1 MDPRVSYI
9 KARLTA
15 GFAIAKGTD
24 VEKVLLD
31 EEVARTVKAFIDGV
45 EGSPYTLTF
54 TYEKNQ
60 LQLFKQG
67 ATCHSKA
74 IYFQRSCGFRAVS
87 PKEMEMDMSYGE
99 ILNSPLEDFDR
110 ALGQVFLPLLKKQ
123 QEWGKCKGDAD
134 AKALFESATSLRKTL
149 DEAIINVN
157 VGVRL
162 ELPEDTSWAE
172 NESNSKTQASMAQN
186 AEFVQSFIELLGR
199 WCMQVEQLLKDSD
212 DAGGRRNKDD
222 GPRSELLFWRQ
233 RAQKFSTIIDQLQ
246 TKECKT
252 ILGVL
257 REAKATDEAAHRVL
271 KSWRSVDNEITDA
284 ANEAKDN
291 VKYLGTLDKYMSVL
305 YEGTTEEVTESLQP
319 LLHNVKMMQ
328 QISRYYN
335 TEQRMTTL
343 FVKIT
348 NQMINNCRLN
358 ILKHGKPWDQNPESL
373 VMNMQKCL
381 KLYQDYLEQYDAT
394 KNKVVLSSPKDGGDE
409 FEVDEVVIFGKMEA
423 FNTRLEKLINMFTTV
438 GQFNKIAK
446 HGIEG
451 MDEINAKFLQIA
463 ESYSKKPYDML
474 DTTKTMFDKDYVDF
488 DISIKNLENQL
499 QSFVN
504 TSFETIPSTEAA
516 LELLQKF
523 QSIIKRQVL
532 IADLEQKQMVI
543 FQNYGLDLDLV
554 QRIYEKYKSCPPMP
568 RTMPPVAGAIT
579 WCRHLL
585 RRIEEPMLKFNK
597 NPQIMTTK
605 ESIKIIKTYN
615 RVGSALVEFEA
626 LWQEAWCKSVLA
638 AKAGL
643 QATLVIRHPQN
654 PRLFANFDPEIL
666 QLIREAKCLT
676 RLNVVIPEEATLV
689 LMQDEKFKRFYGRL
703 LFTLKEYERVT
714 GRINPVIKML
724 LSFYLDDLEKLLDA
738 GLVSITWTSL
748 AIETW
753 LNDVDHAIFKLDDLV
768 TKMNEIIEN
777 RIENNLKIIS
787 RTMLVDIDP
796 DKFPFI
802 VENFTHIQEQKTRT
816 QSAYMDGKN
825 LEVELAVDDLLN
837 LVDTVAATER
847 SNGKDNMGANPAAIP
862 KLRQHYNQLMYHAL
876 LTCLKN
882 SFNLIKK
889 KVGGTPKGL
898 GALSGPEDDEAPF
911 FQADVEVDISL
922 GPDAIVMKPSLDDIQ
937 DAINNTAVGILKST
951 KQLMA
956 WGQDRSKPRDTLH
969 SFFEQL
975 AGEKEVVKYVLLLT
989 GSLLGAKIE
998 VSNYLESFQQYQ
1010 HLWGKNMQTEYAE
1023 FIDKEPTLED
1033 FDDRLAYYV
1042 EIEGQINS
1050 APDEFNIGVLS
1061 LRNTEIHKSLSAFI
1075 DLWKSQYT
1083 SNLLEIAREDLT
1095 GIVEYI
1101 NGTTRKFNMNV
1112 EHLDDVRKLVGMLK
1126 DVVDKE
1132 SVIEWDFGP
1141 LEEKYDLLQRYGV
1154 KTLQSEEL
1162 LQVEE
1167 LRGNWEKLKN
1177 LTVEVGDTLGTR
1189 QAEFK
1194 TSLITDTKAFKTQVV
1209 NFRGDYEKNGPGV
1222 KGLQAAE
1229 AIERLNRYEREFS
1242 DMDRKYNLY
1251 NSGETLFG
1259 MPTTDLDSM
1268 VKTKKELTLM
1278 RKLYG
1283 LYENVDHAVES
1294 YGDIMWVEVLDNIEM
1309 MTKQV
1314 EDFQRLCKNMP
1325 KALKSW
1331 QAYDDLR
1338 VKIEGLIETVPL
1350 LQFLSNPAMRDRHWE
1365 EVERLTDTKF
1375 DMAEETFKVGHL
1387 LDPKDENGNLMLLK
1401 AQEDIEEVSQ
1411 GASKELNVEM
1421 KLREIEEQWTDMSF
1435 NFSGYKSRNGVFILR
1450 GGEVAEMQEIL
1461 EESLMNLGGMASSRY
1476 ALPFKEDV
1484 DLWLA
1489 KLSES
1494 SEVIEQWLYLQM
1506 LWMNLEAV
1514 FTGGDIAKQLPQD
1527 SKRFGSIDKAW
1538 VKLMGKAFETR
1549 NVVGLCYGND
1559 MLEFLA
1565 PLIEGLETCQ
1575 KSLASYLETKRALF
1589 PRFYFVSDP
1598 VLLEILSQGSDPP
1611 AIQPYFQAC
1620 FDSVDWVDFDETN
1633 KKHIIQINAEVGAG
1647 TSEIVEFYEVV
1658 VAEGNI
1664 EDWLSKVE
1672 GEMQN
1677 SLRNITRQA
1686 AVDCMVMPIEE
1697 FAGACC
1703 AQICL
1708 MGVQMQWTAD
1718 AQDGITKARSDKTA
1732 MATAQKKISKL
1743 MLDLCVMTTDDN
1755 LNKRD
1760 RRNIETLI
1768 TIQVHN
1774 KDIFDALYK
1783 QKLKDPTDFAWMQ
1796 QLRFYFKELED
1807 DAFSECC
1814 DRSFLYC
1821 HEFLGCTERLVITPL
1836 TDRCYVTLTQALGMI
1851 KGGAPAGPAGTGK
1864 TETTKDL
1871 ARALGKYCVVTNCG
1885 PEMDIRATGKI
1896 YKGIAMCG
1904 AWGCFDEF
1912 NRIDLE
1918 VLSVCAQQIAC
1929 VLSAIRDGKSSFVFL
1944 DGQSLGLN
1952 PLCGYFITMNPGY
1965 AGRQELPENLKEL
1978 FRGVTMMVPDRQII
1992 MKVKLAA
1999 AGYQEYQPLS
2009 VKFCVLYNLCEQQ
2022 LSKQPHYDFGL
2033 RNILSVL
2040 RTAGAQLRVEKKTT
2054 EAANAEVPEGGKP
2067 VAKMRSESYLL
2078 CRTLR
2083 DMNMSKF
2090 VAEDVGLFISLI
2102 NDLFPGLN
2110 PEKAVFPEHEAAIE
2124 LEIQKAGLICHP
2136 KWVSKIIQLY
2146 ETYLV
2151 RHGIMVVGAAGCG
2164 KTQIITMLQLA
2175 LTAVSSK
2182 HTIIKMNPKG
2192 VTPKQMYGFQDPV
2205 ANEWSEGVFT
2215 ALWKKSND
2223 PKKKGINQWMVMDG
2237 PVDAIWIE
2245 DLNTVLDDN
2254 RMLTCAN
2261 GDRIPMLQSMK
2272 ILFEPE
2278 NLNNASPATVS
2289 RAGIIYVSTTDLG
2302 WVPMVDGWLGR
2313 RTNPAEIEALGPIV
2327 KEVLENA
2334 VTFAIEGGCK
2344 QVMAVEDMNL
2354 VTTMLCLLNGLLPEL
2369 KEKDVPLPT
2378 DALTRM
2384 TILATCWS
2392 VPVLYED
2399 EGRQKFEA
2407 AMRSWPCC
2415 NGFLPPVV
2423 EGKSIFDYRLNEEHQ
2438 WGDWVVSAMH
2448 ADPDNFEFASLLIP
2462 TVDSTRVQVFMKN
2475 ALTQKKPVLLV
2486 GGPGTSKTSIAMM
2499 YIEAQPK
2506 SELLFKRINFSS
2518 ATTPGIFQQIIEASV
2533 DKRSG
2538 KIFGPPAG
2546 KKLLCFVD
2554 DFSMPLI
2561 NNWGDQITLEIVRQ
2575 LVELGYLWNLEK
2587 GKAGDQQFIEDLQWL
2602 LAMNHPGGGKNDIPQ
2617 RMKRHNCNWNIPM
2630 PSMASINQIF
2640 GAILA
2645 LRFNGTDFKQDVMD
2659 NVAQLVPATMDLYT
2673 KAFNKLLPTPAKFH
2687 YIFNLRD
2694 VSRVFQ
2700 GMMTVPKGIAQRPS
2714 NTVRTPP
2721 EFLVGV
2727 WKHESLR
2734 VFQDKLIE
2742 QGDKDFLE
2750 KSLQGLIAQYFPAIP
2765 VEMAAEPFYMVD
2777 WLQDAEEDPETGEPS
2792 GPRPKVYE
2800 CVKNI
2805 DTLKLRAEAMMAE
2818 HNESV
2823 KLGKLFLVLFE
2834 DALKHLAIISR
2845 IIMMP
2850 RGSALLVGVGG
2861 SGKQSLTKLSTYL
2874 CTYSHFQI
2882 TVSKTY
2888 SEKDLMEDIKS
2899 QYLKAGFKK
2908 PVTFVFTD
2916 AEVKTE
2922 AFLEYINMILSTGEI
2937 PGLMAKDEMVA
2948 MIAELSPIFEKE
2960 EKEEATNSKVIKYFY
2975 DNVRAN
2981 LHIVLCFSPV
2991 GAKFRDRALN
3001 FPALF
3006 SATTIDWFLPW
3017 PEEALQKVGDS
3028 FLSSFNVKVDNDKM
3042 KQDLVN
3048 HIAAVHNIV
3057 ADQCTAYFGQYRRNV
3072 YVTPK
3077 SYLSFINFY
3086 KEVYAKKFETIN
3098 DQSEKISNGLT
3109 KLMEAEEDVAK
3120 MKIELAETEKILIV
3134 TSARIDKMVI
3144 NLTDKKGKAEKVKAE
3159 VMIVKNDLGEV
3170 AAKIGADR
3178 DSCNKDLE
3186 AAQPAMEAAAKA
3198 LEAIKPDDIKGL
3210 KALGKP
3216 PNLIKRIFDGVI
3228 ILCRKK
3234 IDTVVIDP
3242 ETKTK
3247 GGADIMIASWSS
3259 TQGMFNQKNPTMLEM
3274 LQTFDTDTIT
3284 DETCELLY
3292 PYTEMDDF
3300 TFEFASK
3307 AAGAVAGL
3315 CDWVV
3320 AMVEYYFIA
3329 KFVAPKIESLKTA
3342 EATLT
3347 VANAELKEAN
3357 DELQAKEIEVKGLND
3372 EYAMAMGEAQK
3383 TQDEADATKAK
3394 MDAANK
3400 LIGGLGGEKIRWT
3413 AQSKEFASTIRRL
3426 VGDTAM
3432 ACAFLSYCG
3441 PFNAVFREK
3450 LLDKLFKND
3459 CEERGVPVSDTMNP
3473 VTFVCD
3479 ETTVGSWA
3487 LEGLPTDGLSLE
3499 NGVITTKA
3507 SRWPVMVDP
3516 QNQGNTWIKQREAP
3530 NDLKVTTLTHKW
3542 FRRHLEDAMSNGTPL
3557 LIENIEEEMDP
3568 VLDPVLNKAVIR
3580 SGKFLK
3586 INLPDKEGCEYND
3599 EFKLYFT
3606 TKLANPHY
3614 TPELSAQ
3621 TTIIDFTVTLQGL
3634 EDQLLSIVVNH
3645 ERSDL
3650 EQQRVQLVK
3659 DITVYK
3665 AKVAELEE
3673 QLLFKLANVE
3683 GNLLDDK
3690 DILDVLNNTKNTSTE
3705 VAIKLKDAAETQ
3717 EVIATTCEDYRP
3729 VATRGSIMYFLLVEC
3744 SNINPMYQTSLLQ
3757 FLELFDISMSNA
3769 AAGEVVSKRCKN
3781 IIEEN
3786 THTIFLYITRGLL
3799 ERHKLLFVLLLC
3811 LKIQLK
3817 SGELKADEFGCLLK
3831 GGAALDLKSQK
3842 RKPGEWL
3849 PDNSWL
3855 NMCQAALSL
3864 TCFKGLLDDVLSN
3877 PEAWHTWYDYE
3888 DPEVWPIPEYEGRIN
3903 TFQKM
3908 VLVRS
3913 VREDRFMVAAKE
3925 YIAATMGKRF
3935 LILKPL
3941 DIEATWGDST
3951 NITPLI
3957 FLLSPGSNPNAAIEL
3972 LAKRQKIRVEGISM
3986 GQGQEIKAAQMM
3998 EGAVVTGSWVLLQNT
4013 HLGLGYMRTL
4023 EEYIQGKNSDP
4034 QNPIHDDF
4042 RLWITSE
4049 PNSGFPI
4056 GLLQISIKMTDE
4068 PPSGIKAGL
4077 RKSYT
4082 FIDTDWLEA
4091 VNRDEWRPMLF
4102 ALCFMHTI
4110 VQERRKFGSLGFCI
4124 PYEFNQSDLEASL
4137 LYMRNHMTEVELKKG
4152 QVSWIAV
4159 TYMVCEVQ
4167 YGGRITD
4174 DMDRRL
4180 FNTYGDTF
4188 LTPKIFDPTFEFFP
4202 GYKVFKFPGQK
4213 AYQEAIEEI
4222 VDVDNPGVFGLHSN
4236 GDLTFRTKETR
4247 EVLSTIMGIQPK
4259 DSGGGGDGGPT
4270 REEQVL
4276 ATAANMLK
4284 EMPKAFNKVQVRKD
4298 LQKLNGGANVQ
4309 PKPLNVHLGQEVD
4322 RMQIII
4328 GITRKTLTAL
4338 ELAIAG
4344 TVIMTAELQEAL
4356 DCLFDARVPSSFTKK
4371 SWVSPSLGLW
4381 FGQLCNRTAELV
4393 NWLAQGRPKSF
4404 WLTGFFN
4411 AQGFLTAV
4419 QQEVTRRHNGWSLDD
4434 VLIYS
4439 EMTAFEKEDVEK
4451 KEKVEEGVYC
4461 WGLFLDGA
4469 AWDKKKNSLCDAPP
4483 KKLFCAV
4490 PCLFVTAIKRG
4501 DGKKQQEYMCPT
4513 YTIPKRTGQYY
4524 VFTANLRSDD
4534 APTFWAMRGVALLCN
4549 RD

>member
-1 MDPRVSYI
+1 MDPRVAYL
-9 KARLTA
+9 KQRLQK
-15 GFAIAKGTD
+15 GFGIEKSTD

-31 EEVARTVKAFIDGV
+31 EEVKKTMMPFLDGV
-45 EGSPYTLTF
+45 EGAPCSLTF
-54 TYEKNQ
+54 AWRNGQ
-60 LQLFKQG
+60 LELYKQG
-67 ATCHSKA
+67 QSGNAKA
-74 IYFQRSCGFRAVS
+74 IYFQRNCGFRPVS
-87 PKEMEMDMSYGE
+87 AKELEMELSYGE

-110 ALGQVFLPLLKKQ
+110 ALGQVFLPLLKR
-123 QEWGKCKGDAD
+123 QENWGLCKGDDSAR
-134 AKALFESATSLRKTL
+134 ALFDSAQCLRKTL
-149 DEAIINVN
+149 DEAIVN
-157 VGVRL
+157 VRAGVRL
-162 ELPEDTSWAE
+162 EMPEDQGWITEDMGHTRQVQMAHDSDIVDSFTS
-172 NESNSKTQASMAQN
+172 
-186 AEFVQSFIELLGR
+186 LLGR
-199 WCMQVEQLLKDSD
+199 WSVQVEALLKDADNGLSD
-212 DAGGRRNKDD
+212 RRSKDD
-222 GPRSELLFWRQ
+222 GPRSEIQFWRQ

-246 TKECKT
+246 TAECKA
-252 ILGVL
+252 IIGVL
-257 REAKATDEAAHRVL
+257 REAKGMDEAVHRAL
-271 KSWRSVDNEITDA
+271 KQWRALDNEITDA

-291 VKYLGTLDKYMSVL
+291 VKYLGTLEKYMVVL
-305 YEGTTEEVTESLQP
+305 YEGTTADVIECLQP

-348 NQMINNCRLN
+348 NQMINNCRFN
-358 ILKHGKPWDQNPESL
+358 ILKKGKPWDQNPEEL
-373 VMNMQKCL
+373 VKSMKECL
-381 KLYQDYLEQYDAT
+381 GLYQNYLEQYDST
-394 KNKVVLSSPKDGGDE
+394 KNKVVLSSPKDGE
-409 FEVDEVVIFGKMEA
+409 SEVEVDEVTIFGKMEA
-423 FNTRLEKLINMFTTV
+423 FNTRLEKLICMFTTV
-438 GQFNKIAK
+438 GQFNRIAK
-446 HGIEG
+446 NAIEG
-451 MDEINAKFLQIA
+451 MDEITAKFVQIA
-463 ESYSKKPYDML
+463 ESSSKKPYDLL
-474 DTTKTMFDKDYVDF
+474 DATKTTFEKDYVDF
-488 DISIKNLENQL
+488 EVAIHHLEVSL
-499 QSFVN
+499 QGFVN
-504 TSFETIPSTEAA
+504 TSFETIPSTDAA
-516 LELLQKF
+516 LELLNKF
-523 QSIIKRQVL
+523 QDIIHRKVL
-532 IADLEQKQMVI
+532 IADLDQKQLVI
-543 FQNYGLDLDLV
+543 FQNYGLDLDFV
-554 QRIYEKYKSCPPMP
+554 QRTYEKYKCAPPMP

-579 WCRHLL
+579 WSRQLL
-585 RRIEEPMLKFNK
+585 RRIEGPMVQFQKS
-597 NPQIMTTK
+597 PAIMTTK

-626 LWQEAWCKSVLA
+626 LWQDAWCLSVKA

-643 QATLVIRHPQN
+643 QATLVIQHPQN

-666 QLIREAKCLT
+666 QLIRESKCLT
-676 RLNVVIPEEATLV
+676 RLRVKIPEEATLV
-689 LMQDEKFKRFYGRL
+689 LMQDDKFKRFHGRL
-703 LFTLKEYERVT
+703 LFTLREYERVT

-724 LSFYLDDLEKLLDA
+724 LQYYLEDLETMLHVGRK
-738 GLVSITWTSL
+738 SITWTSL
-748 AIETW
+748 AIEPW
-753 LNDVDHAIFKLDDLV
+753 LNDVDHKIFKLDDLV

-777 RIENNLKIIS
+777 RIETNLKIIS

-796 DKFPFI
+796 DKFPFV
-802 VENFTHIQEQKTRT
+802 VENFTNIQEQKTRT
-816 QSAYMDGKN
+816 QSAYMDAKN
-825 LEVELAVDDLLN
+825 LEVELAVEDLLQ
-837 LVDTVAATER
+837 LVDSVAAAER
-847 SNGKDNMGANPAAIP
+847 AQGRDSLGANPQAIP
-862 KLRQHYNQLMYHAL
+862 KLKHHYKELMYHAIL
-876 LTCLKN
+876 SCIKN
-882 SFNLIKK
+882 SYFLIKN
-889 KVGGTPKGL
+889 KVSSGAPKGL
-898 GALSGPEDDEAPF
+898 GAIAVAGPGEVEAPF
-911 FQADVEVDISL
+911 FQADIEVDITL
-922 GPDAIVMKPSLDDIQ
+922 GQDAIIMKPSLDDIQ
-937 DAINNTAVGILKST
+937 DAINNTAVGILKAT

-956 WGQDRSKPRDTLH
+956 WGQDRSMPRDTLD

-998 VSNYLESFQQYQ
+998 VRNYIETFNTYF
-1010 HLWGKNMQTEYAE
+1010 HLWGKNMQSEYQE
-1023 FIDKEPTLED
+1023 FIETMPTLEA
-1033 FDDRLAYYV
+1033 FDDRLSFYV
-1042 EIEGQINS
+1042 DIENELKA
-1050 APDEFNIGVLS
+1050 APEKFVVGVLC
-1061 LRNTEIHKSLSAFI
+1061 LCNTEIHKSLFSFI

-1083 SNLLEIAREDLT
+1083 SNLLDIAREDLEA
-1095 GIVEYI
+1095 IVEYI
-1101 NGTTRKFNMNV
+1101 NSTTRKFNMSV
-1112 EHLDDVRKLVGMLK
+1112 DHLDDVRKLVGMLK

-1141 LEEKYDLLQRYGV
+1141 LEEKYDLLTRYGV
-1154 KTLQSEEL
+1154 KALTTDEL
-1162 LQVEE
+1162 CQVGE
-1167 LRGNWEKLKN
+1167 LRGNWEKLKD
-1177 LTVEVGDTLGTR
+1177 LTVEVGDNLGTR
-1189 QAEFK
+1189 QADFK
-1194 TSLITDTKAFKTQVV
+1194 DGLITDTKAFKKNVK
-1209 NFRGDYEKNGPGV
+1209 NFRADYNKNGPGV

-1251 NSGETLFG
+1251 NAGETLFG
-1259 MPTTDLDSM
+1259 MPTTDMDEM
-1268 VKTKKELTLM
+1268 VKTKKELALL

-1283 LYENVDHAVES
+1283 LYENVDLAVTS
-1294 YGDIMWVEVLDNIEM
+1294 YGDIMWVDVLDNIEV

-1325 KALKSW
+1325 KALKTW
-1331 QAYDDLR
+1331 QAYDDLK
-1338 VKIEGLIETVPL
+1338 VKIEGLIEIVPL
-1350 LQFLSNPAMRDRHWE
+1350 LQFLSNKAMRDRHWQT
-1365 EVERLTDTKF
+1365 VEDLTGAKF

-1387 LDPKDENGNLMLLK
+1387 LDADLLK
-1401 AQEDIEEVSQ
+1401 VAEDIEEVSQ

-1421 KLREIEEQWTDMSF
+1421 KLHEIEEQWTDMVF
-1435 NFSGYKSRNGVFILR
+1435 GFSGYKSRNGVFILK
-1450 GGEVAEMQEIL
+1450 GGEVAEMQEVL

-1489 KLSES
+1489 KLSET

-1527 SKRFGSIDKAW
+1527 SKRFGTIDKAW
-1538 VKLMGKAFETR
+1538 VKLMQKAFDTR
-1549 NVVGLCYGND
+1549 NVVGLCYGNE
-1559 MLEFLA
+1559 MIELLG

-1575 KSLASYLETKRALF
+1575 KSLASYLEAKRALF

-1620 FDSVDWVDFDETN
+1620 FDSVDWVDFDETD
-1633 KKHIIQINAEVGAG
+1633 KKHIIQINADVGSG
-1647 TSEIVEFYEVV
+1647 TCELVEFYEVV

-1664 EDWLSKVE
+1664 EEWLSRVE

-1677 SLRNITRQA
+1677 SLHNITRQA
-1686 AVDCMVMPIEE
+1686 AVDCMVMPIQE
-1697 FAGACC
+1697 FSNACC

-1718 AQDGITKARSDKTA
+1718 AQEGITKAKSDKTS
-1732 MATAQKKISKL
+1732 MQFAQKKISQL
-1743 MLDLCVMTTDDN
+1743 MFDLCIMTTNDN
-1755 LNKRD
+1755 LDKRD

-1774 KDIFDALYK
+1774 KDIFDMLYK

-1796 QLRFYFKELED
+1796 QLRFYYKEVED
-1807 DAFSECC
+1807 DAFAECC
-1814 DRSFLYC
+1814 DRSFAYC
-1821 HEFLGCTERLVITPL
+1821 YEFLGCTERLVITPL

-1929 VLSAIRDGKSSFVFL
+1929 VLSAIREKKSVFQFL
-1944 DGQSLGLN
+1944 DGQTLGLN

-2009 VKFCVLYNLCEQQ
+2009 VKFQVLYALCEQQ

-2040 RTAGAQLRVEKKTT
+2040 RTAGAQLRVEKKMI
-2054 EAANAEVPEGGKP
+2054 EAAEAAGGEI
-2067 VAKMRSESYLL
+2067 AKNCPKMKSESYLL

-2110 PEKAVFPEHEAAIE
+2110 PEKAVFPEHEAAIAA
-2124 LEIQKAGLICHP
+2124 EIEKAGLICHP

-2175 LTAVSSK
+2175 LSAVDVK

-2223 PKKKGINQWMVMDG
+2223 PKKKGVNQWMLMDG

-2302 WVPMVDGWLGR
+2302 WVPIVDAWLQN
-2313 RTNPAEIEALGPIV
+2313 RTNKAEAEALDAIC
-2327 KEVLENA
+2327 KEVLELGI
-2334 VTFAIEGGCK
+2334 TFALEGGCK
-2344 QVMAVEDMNL
+2344 QVMGVEDMNL
-2354 VTTMLCLLNGLLPEL
+2354 VNTFLCLLNGLLPEL
-2369 KEKDVPLPT
+2369 KDKDSPLPI

-2384 TILATCWS
+2384 VILAICWS
-2392 VPVLYED
+2392 VPVLYET
-2399 EGRQKFEA
+2399 EGRAKFEET
-2407 AMRSWPCC
+2407 MRGWSCATHM
-2415 NGFLPPVV
+2415 PPLT
-2423 EGKSIFDYRLNEEHQ
+2423 EGKSIFDWRINDEHQ
-2438 WGDWVVSAMH
+2438 WADWVVSPLQ
-2448 ADPDNFEFASLLIP
+2448 ADPENFEFASLLIP

-2475 ALTQKKPVLLV
+2475 ALTQKKPVLLI

-2506 SELLFKRINFSS
+2506 TEILFKRINFSS
-2518 ATTPGIFQQIIEASV
+2518 ASTPGIFQQIIEASV

-2538 KIFGPPAG
+2538 KIFGPPVG

-2575 LVELGYLWNLEK
+2575 LIELGYLWNLEK
-2587 GKAGDQQFIEDLQWL
+2587 GRAGDQQFIEDLQWL
-2602 LAMNHPGGGKNDIPQ
+2602 MAMNHPGGGKNDIPQ

-2640 GAILA
+2640 GAILG
-2645 LRFNGTDFKQDVMD
+2645 LRFNSTDFKQDVMD
-2659 NVAQLVPATMDLYT
+2659 NVKCLVPATMELYDRAYT
-2673 KAFNKLLPTPAKFH
+2673 KLLPTPAKFH

-2700 GMMTVPKGIAQRPS
+2700 GMMTVPKIIAQKPTNS
-2714 NTVRTPP
+2714 VRTAP

-2727 WKHESLR
+2727 WKHECLR

-2742 QGDKDFLE
+2742 HNDKDWLE
-2750 KSLQGLIAQYFPAIP
+2750 KQLLGLITQHFPTISP
-2765 VEMAAEPFYMVD
+2765 EMAAAPFYLVD
-2777 WLQDAEEDPETGEPS
+2777 WLRNAEEDPETGEPA

-2800 CVKNI
+2800 AVKDI
-2805 DTLKLRAEAMMAE
+2805 DALRVRADKMMTE
-2818 HNESV
+2818 HNEGV
-2823 KLGKLFLVLFE
+2823 KLGQLHLVLFE

-2874 CTYSHFQI
+2874 CAYSHFQI

-2899 QYLKAGFKK
+2899 QYLLAGFAR

-2916 AEVKTE
+2916 AEVKNE
-2922 AFLEYINMILSTGEI
+2922 GFLEYINMILSTGEI
-2937 PGLMAKDEMVA
+2937 PGLMPKDEVVA
-2948 MIAELSPIFEKE
+2948 MIAELSPIFEKATG
-2960 EKEEATNSKVIKYFY
+2960 EEATNIKVTKYFY
-2975 DNVRAN
+2975 ANVRAN

-3017 PEEALQKVGDS
+3017 PEEALQKVGNS
-3028 FLSSFNVKVDNDKM
+3028 FLATFPVKVDNDKM
-3042 KQDLVN
+3042 KADLVD

-3057 ADQCTAYFGQYRRNV
+3057 ADQCTAYFGQYRRSV

-3098 DQSEKISNGLT
+3098 NDSEKIGNGLL

-3120 MKIELAETEKILIV
+3120 MKIELAETEKILVV

-3159 VMIVKNDLGEV
+3159 VQITVNSVETV

-3198 LEAIKPDDIKGL
+3198 LDAIKPDDIKGL
-3210 KALGKP
+3210 KALQKP

-3234 IDTVVIDP
+3234 IDHVVIDG
-3242 ETKTK
+3242 ETQTK
-3247 GGADIMIASWSS
+3247 GGKDIMVCSWST
-3259 TQGMFNQKNPTMLEM
+3259 TQSMFNQKDPTILEM
-3274 LQTFDTDTIT
+3274 LQAFDTDSIT

-3292 PYTEMDDF
+3292 PYVEMDDF
-3300 TFEFASK
+3300 TFEFAAK
-3307 AAGAVAGL
+3307 ASGSIAGL
-3315 CDWVV
+3315 CSWVC

-3329 KFVAPKIESLKTA
+3329 KFVAPKIESLKKA
-3342 EATLT
+3342 EAQLT
-3347 VANAELKEAN
+3347 VANGELKEAL
-3357 DELQAKEIEVKGLND
+3357 DELNAKEIEVKGLND
-3372 EYAMAMGEAQK
+3372 EFAMANGEAQK

-3394 MDAANK
+3394 MEAANK
-3400 LIGGLGGEKIRWT
+3400 LIGGLGGEKVRWT

-3441 PFNAVFREK
+3441 PFNAVFRVK
-3450 LLDKLFKND
+3450 LLEQLFKND
-3459 CEERGVPVSDTMNP
+3459 CIERNLPVSDAMNP
-3473 VTFVCD
+3473 VSFVCD

-3530 NDLKVTTLTHKW
+3530 NELKITTLTHKW
-3542 FRRHLEDAMSNGTPL
+3542 FRRHLEDSMSNGTPL

-3586 INLPDKEGCEYND
+3586 INLPDKEGCEYSD
-3599 EFKLYFT
+3599 KFKLYFT

-3621 TTIIDFTVTLQGL
+3621 TTIIDFTVTMQGL

-3645 ERSDL
+3645 ERPDL

-3659 DITVYK
+3659 DITDYK

-3673 QLLFKLANVE
+3673 QLLYKLANVE

-3705 VAIKLKDAAETQ
+3705 VAAKLASAAETQ
-3717 EVIATTCEDYRP
+3717 EVIQTTCEDYRP

-3744 SNINPMYQTSLLQ
+3744 SNINPMYQTALIQ
-3757 FLELFDISMSNA
+3757 FLELFDISMSDA
-3769 AAGEVVSKRCKN
+3769 AEGAVVAQRCKN

-3786 THTIFLYITRGLL
+3786 THQVFLYITRGLF

-3811 LKIQLK
+3811 LKIQM
-3817 SGELKADEFGCLLK
+3817 KAGILRGDEFSCLLK

-3849 PDNSWL
+3849 PDNAWL
-3855 NMCQAALSL
+3855 NMCQTALSIS
-3864 TCFKGLLDDVLSN
+3864 CYKGLLDDVLRD
-3877 PEAWHTWYDYE
+3877 PETWHTWYDYE
-3888 DPEVWPIPEYEGRIN
+3888 DPEVYPIPEYNGKVN

-3913 VREDRFMVAAKE
+3913 IREDRFMVAAKE
-3925 YIAATMGKRF
+3925 YIADTLGKRY
-3935 LILKPL
+3935 LVLKPL
-3941 DIEATWGDST
+3941 DIELTWEEST
-3951 NITPLI
+3951 NITPLV

-3972 LAKRQKIRVEGISM
+3972 LAKRRKIRVESISM

-3998 EGAVVTGSWVLLQNT
+3998 DGAVVTGSWVLLQNT

-4023 EEYIQGKNSDP
+4023 EEYIVGKNSDP
-4034 QNPIHDDF
+4034 LNPIDPAF

-4049 PNSGFPI
+4049 PHPSFPI
-4056 GLLQISIKMTDE
+4056 GLLQIAIKMTDE

-4077 RKSYT
+4077 RKSYAW
-4082 FIDTDWLEA
+4082 IDTDWLEA
-4091 VNRDEWRPMLF
+4091 VNREEWRPMIF

-4110 VQERRKFGSLGFCI
+4110 VQERRKFGALGFCI
-4124 PYEFNQSDLEASL
+4124 PYEFNQTDLEASA
-4137 LYMRNHMTEVELKKG
+4137 LYMRNHMTEVEMKKG

-4180 FNTYGDTF
+4180 FNTYGSTF

-4202 GYKVFKFPGQK
+4202 GYKVFKFPAIP
-4213 AYQEAIEEI
+4213 AYREAIEEI

-4247 EVLSTIMGIQPK
+4247 EVLNTVMSIQPK

-4328 GITRKTLTAL
+4328 GITRRTLQSL

-4344 TVIMTAELQEAL
+4344 TVIMTADLQEAL
-4356 DCLFDARVPSSFTKK
+4356 DCLFDARVPSSWTKK
-4371 SWVSPSLGLW
+4371 SWISPSLGLW

-4393 NWLAQGRPKSF
+4393 SWLGVGRPKTF

-4434 VLIYS
+4434 VVIYS
-4439 EMTAFEKEDVEK
+4439 EMTQFEKDEVEK
-4451 KEKVEEGVYC
+4451 KERIEEGVYC

-4501 DGKKQQEYMCPT
+4501 EGKKQQEYMTPT
-4513 YTIPKRTGQYY
+4513 YTIPQRTGLHY
-4524 VFTANLRSDD
+4524 VFTANLRCDD
-4534 APTFWAMRGVALLCN
+4534 PPSFWVMRGVALLCN